1 MTDQTPAETVD
12 ERSSES
18 LVEHIVEGIVDGVM
32 AGRFAQ
38 GQRLIAADIAEQF
51 NVSRA
56 PVREAL
62 HMLAGEGVVELTPN
76 RGARIRRLNVADRV
90 DFLEFTESILV
101 LGVRLATVRMHEPEH
116 AATLEA
122 AFSEIDK
129 AWHIRNPVHFV
140 KSLYQYHIQ
149 VNRIAGNR
157 FLDFFYSRPYIR
169 FYSLLLAD
177 MAPGDNWDRFIDNYR
192 QIHECILG
200 GDADTAVVTFSAHI
214 RWVLRYM
221 KKSDAAEKPPTKR
234 KRRKSAGEIMAADGP
249 AE

>member
-1 MTDQTPAETVD
+1 MTNRPSSEAAD
-12 ERSSES
+12 ERSTES

-101 LGVRLATVRMHEPEH
+101 LGVRLATGRMDDPKH
-116 AATLEA
+116 AATLEE
-122 AFSEIDK
+122 AFTKIDI
-129 AWHIRNPVHFV
+129 AWHLHNPVHFV

-177 MAPGDNWDRFIDNYR
+177 MAPGDNWDRFIENYR

-200 GDADTAVVTFSAHI
+200 GDADTAVITFSAHI
-214 RWVLRYM
+214 RWVLSNMR
-221 KKSDAAEKPPTKR
+221 KSEASGKTAAPR
-234 KRRKSAGEIMAADGP
+234 NRRKTRDDEATTASP
-249 AE
+249 NV

>member
-1 MTDQTPAETVD
+1 MTDQQPLKPAD
-12 ERSSES
+12 ERTSES

-38 GQRLIAADIAEQF
+38 GQRLIAADLAEEF

-76 RGARIRRLNVADRV
+76 RGARIRRLNVDDRV

-101 LGVRLATVRMHEPEH
+101 LGVRLATGKMADPANV
-116 AATLEA
+116 ALLNEA
-122 AFSEIDK
+122 FTEIDK
-129 AWHIRNPVHFV
+129 AWHVRHPVHFV
-140 KSLYQYHIQ
+140 KSLYRYHIL
-149 VNRIAGNR
+149 VNKIAGNR

-177 MAPGDNWDRFIDNYR
+177 MAPGDNWDRFIENYR
-192 QIHECILG
+192 QIHECILL
-200 GDADTAVVTFSAHI
+200 GDADTSVVTFSAHI
-214 RWVLRYM
+214 RWVLRSM
-221 KKSDAAEKPPTKR
+221 KNSDKAPETGSGTTRKGKKPVDTAAT
-234 KRRKSAGEIMAADGP
+234 
-249 AE
+249 

>member
-1 MTDQTPAETVD
+1 MTTVQAPTEAAD
-12 ERSSES
+12 ERPSES

-38 GQRLIAADIAEQF
+38 GQRLIAADIAEEF

-76 RGARIRRLNVADRV
+76 RGARIRRLNVDDRV

-101 LGVRLATVRMHEPEH
+101 LGVRLATVRMSDPAH
-116 AATLEA
+116 AATLSEA
-122 AFSEIDK
+122 FAEIDK
-129 AWHIRNPVHFV
+129 AWHVRHPVHFV
-140 KSLYQYHIQ
+140 KSLYQYHIR

-192 QIHECILG
+192 QIHECILL

-214 RWVLRYM
+214 RWVLRSM
-221 KKSDAAEKPPTKR
+221 RNADAAGAKAKAPR
-234 KRRKSAGEIMAADGP
+234 KRRRTAGDDGL
-249 AE
+249 